1 MPFSD
6 PEARRLYQR
15 ELMRKRRAESKGKKG
30 SNGTNAGTNRG
41 SNTVSPVRPSGLPK
55 RAEQCPNGCGYKT
68 RDHEKLQRHLKN
80 YCPGRNA
87 GSGTNIR
94 DMDHKSDVSPSSS
107 PSPGNL
113 IRAKGEYTG
122 GELRGKCPICGT
134 INVMDPARSF
144 RPLSSSSKCDHFQQ
158 LEAPGKPSDFLFKK
172 MAGLTGLTGRTN
184 NARTND
190 TGTNIVSP
198 QGIRPAPGAVEGT
211 NIRPVRT
218 NGSNTSPHGPR
229 EISSLSRIW
238 IKLDHSVDKGQIIL
252 KESSDGDRWKTARIL
267 TKGQAF
273 EIGNVV
279 IVGTWHRGSV
289 KEAESVS
296 K

>member
-15 ELMRKRRAESKGKKG
+15 ELMRKRRGESKGKKG
-30 SNGTNAGTNRG
+30 SNGTNAGTNKG

-80 YCPGRNA
+80 YCPSRNA
-87 GSGTNIR
+87 GSGTNTR

-113 IRAKGEYTG
+113 LRAKGEYTG

-134 INVMDPARSF
+134 INVMDPERSF

-184 NARTND
+184 ID
-190 TGTNIVSP
+190 
-198 QGIRPAPGAVEGT
+198 
-211 NIRPVRT
+211 
-218 NGSNTSPHGPR
+218 GSNTVSPKDQTVSSGPG
-229 EISSLSRIW
+229 ELPECPRIW
-238 IKLDHSVDKGQIIL
+238 LKLDHSVEKGQIIL
-252 KESSDGDRWKTARIL
+252 KESPDGVSWKTVRIL
-267 TKGQAF
+267 TKGRAV
-273 EIGNVV
+273 EYRNVV
-279 IVGTWHRGSV
+279 IVGTWHKGSE
-289 KEAESVS
+289 KESGI
-296 K
+296 

>member
-15 ELMRKRRAESKGKKG
+15 ELMRKRRGESKGKKG
-30 SNGTNAGTNRG
+30 SNGTNAGTNKG

-80 YCPGRNA
+80 YCPSRNA
-87 GSGTNIR
+87 GSGTNTR

-113 IRAKGEYTG
+113 LRAKGEYTG

-134 INVMDPARSF
+134 INVMDPERSF

-184 NARTND
+184 
-190 TGTNIVSP
+190 
-198 QGIRPAPGAVEGT
+198 GA
-211 NIRPVRT
+211 
-218 NGSNTSPHGPR
+218 NTSTVGPDEKISYDYSKRIMKIYERNMQGQWRYSGRYIRKDQEYRGIIYSWHDGSGQESR
-229 EISSLSRIW
+229 EE
-238 IKLDHSVDKGQIIL
+238 G
-252 KESSDGDRWKTARIL
+252 EP
-267 TKGQAF
+267 
-273 EIGNVV
+273 
-279 IVGTWHRGSV
+279 
-289 KEAESVS
+289 
-296 K
+296 

>member
-15 ELMRKRRAESKGKKG
+15 ELMRKRRGESKGKKG
-30 SNGTNAGTNRG
+30 TNGTNAGTNRG

-68 RDHEKLQRHLKN
+68 RDHEKLQRHLEK
-80 YCPGRNA
+80 YCPSRNA

-94 DMDHKSDVSPSSS
+94 DMDHMSVVSPSSS

-144 RPLSSSSKCDHFQQ
+144 RPLSSSSNCDHFQQ

-172 MAGLTGLTGRTN
+172 MAGLTGR
-184 NARTND
+184 
-190 TGTNIVSP
+190 
-198 QGIRPAPGAVEGT
+198 T

-218 NGSNTSPHGPR
+218 NGSNTSTLDPG
-229 EISSLSRIW
+229 SNSRIW
-238 IKLDHSVDKGQIIL
+238 LKLDHSVDKGQIIL
-252 KESSDGDRWKTARIL
+252 KESSDGDQWKTVRIL

-273 EIGNVV
+273 DLGNVV

-289 KEAESVS
+289 KEAEPAS